1 MYVIYFGGDF
11 PRAHVIENAAD
22 KFHMKM
28 SSLRL
33 SIIRKN
39 LYNKRIQPH
48 KIQLKI
54 DGEQ

>member
-1 MYVIYFGGDF
+1 MIYFGGDF